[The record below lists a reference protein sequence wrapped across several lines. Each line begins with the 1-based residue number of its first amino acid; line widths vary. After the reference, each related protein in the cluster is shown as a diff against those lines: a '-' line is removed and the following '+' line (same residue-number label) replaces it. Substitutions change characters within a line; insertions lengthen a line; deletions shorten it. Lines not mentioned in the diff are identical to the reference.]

1 MNSLEAR
8 FILEACRAG
17 DLDASEP
24 KIAEALQAMESD
36 PELARWFA
44 ASQDFDRV
52 VTARLKAVPV
62 PEDLVARIHAGQS
75 TVAAPRGWRRREWLG
90 LAALLLLLAALA
102 AVLLPA
108 PKFRSGPADLAAFRN
123 DMADFMDH
131 RWDHS
136 FDLADPE
143 FAKVKQWL
151 ESRTDSIQIDV
162 PLTLAASRTI
172 GCKTFNWRGSTA
184 TLICFMPKNAG
195 TVVHILI
202 VNRSALTDAPA
213 DEPQLARLTN
223 WNSAAWSRSD
233 KVYLAL
239 TTADSDKLTGCL

>member
-1 MNSLEAR
+1 MNTFEAK

-17 DLDASEP
+17 DLDDSDS

-36 PELARWFA
+36 PELAQWFD
-44 ASQDFDRV
+44 ASQDFDRAV
-52 VTARLKAVPV
+52 IARLKAVPV
-62 PEDLVARIHAGQS
+62 PEDLVARIHAGQ
-75 TVAAPRGWRRREWLG
+75 TTGAAPRVGRRREWLG

-102 AVLLPA
+102 ALLLPA
-108 PKFRSGPADLAAFRN
+108 PKFQSGPADLAAFRN

-131 RWDHS
+131 RWDRT

-151 ESRTDSIQIDV
+151 ESRTDSIQIVV

-172 GCKTFNWRGSTA
+172 GCKTFNWHGNTA

-202 VNRSALTDAPA
+202 VNRGALTDAPGE
-213 DEPQLARLTN
+213 EPQLARLAN
-223 WNSAAWSRSD
+223 WNSAAWSRGD

>member
-24 KIAEALQAMESD
+24 RIAEALHAMESD
-36 PELARWFA
+36 PELAQWFD
-44 ASQDFDRV
+44 ASQDFDRAV
-52 VTARLKAVPV
+52 IARLKAVPV
-62 PEDLVARIHAGQS
+62 PKDLVARIHAGQ
-75 TVAAPRGWRRREWLG
+75 TTGAAPRVGRRREWLG

-102 AVLLPA
+102 ALLLPA

-123 DMADFMDH
+123 DMADFMDR
-131 RWDHS
+131 RWDHT

-143 FAKVKQWL
+143 YAKVKQWL

-162 PLTLAASRTI
+162 PLALAASRTI
-172 GCKTFNWRGSTA
+172 GCKTLNWRGNTA

-195 TVVHILI
+195 TVVHILV
-202 VNRSALTDAPA
+202 VNRSALTDAPGE
-213 DEPQLARLTN
+213 EPQLSKLTN
-223 WNSAAWSRSD
+223 WNSAIWSRGD

-239 TTADSDKLTGCL
+239 TTAESGKLTRCL